1 MPKKSKLKLSPV
13 NFGNETL
20 GQRLARLRKEHGLT
34 QGEVA
39 KRTGLTQ
46 VLVSNYECDRLRLSA
61 EMAIRFVKALGI
73 AAEDLLGE
81 KKKAQ
86 PVEEQPSLKLLRRM
100 KQIEALPLYEQR
112 ALLTTID
119 KFIAAAQDSR

>member
-1 MPKKSKLKLSPV
+1 MPKKSKLKLMPV
-13 NFGNETL
+13 SFGNETL
-20 GQRLARLRKEHGLT
+20 GERLARIRKERGLS
-34 QGEVA
+34 QNEVA

-61 EMAIRFVKALGI
+61 EMAVRFIKALGI
-73 AAEDLLGE
+73 TADELLAG

-86 PVEEQPSLKLLRRM
+86 RAEEQPTSLKLLRRM
-100 KQIEALPLYEQR
+100 KQIESLPLYEQR

-119 KFIAAAQDSR
+119 RFIEAAQAR

>member
-20 GQRLARLRKEHGLT
+20 GQRLARLRKERGLT

-61 EMAIRFVKALGI
+61 EMAVRFIKALGI

-81 KKKAQ
+81 KKKTQ

-119 KFIAAAQDSR
+119 KFIAAAQDG

>member
-20 GQRLARLRKEHGLT
+20 GQRLARLRKERGLT

-61 EMAIRFVKALGI
+61 EMAVRFVKALGI
-73 AAEDLLGE
+73 ASEDLLGE

-86 PVEEQPSLKLLRRM
+86 SVEEQPSLRLLRRM
-100 KQIEALPLYEQR
+100 KLIEALPLYQQR

-119 KFIAAAQDSR
+119 NFIAAAQDR